1 MPSQIPKTE
10 LTFIRDQI
18 TKIGSKGTMQIG
30 GKDEAESKRIEKS
43 LKRKADVEAA
53 AAAAEEKKKREEED
67 LRLRAEAFTR
77 ETEDDDALEEDDA
90 HEDKSENKD
99 DPDFLHD
106 ATDRKLKK
114 TTQNRTKY
122 PMTALQIA
130 RCNMPPPQAA
140 FVMTAVLCNIGVIT
154 QDDKSWV
161 TIILAIDRPS
171 AEVNQDDSLRFC
183 T

>member
-1 MPSQIPKTE
+1 MLLNHYIFVSLCLHRYPKLSLPSFEIKSRKSAQKVRCKLVAKT
-10 LTFIRDQI
+10 RQNPN
-18 TKIGSKGTMQIG
+18 
-30 GKDEAESKRIEKS
+30 ESRNHSSGE
-43 LKRKADVEAA
+43 
-53 AAAAEEKKKREEED
+53 REEED